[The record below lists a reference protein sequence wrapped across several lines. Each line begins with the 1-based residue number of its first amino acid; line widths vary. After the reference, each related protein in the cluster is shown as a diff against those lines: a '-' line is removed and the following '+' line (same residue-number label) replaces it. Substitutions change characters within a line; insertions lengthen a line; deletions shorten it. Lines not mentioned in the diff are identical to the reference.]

1 MSNTFFETIKAVD
14 GEVLN
19 LSFHQARYESVLSH
33 FGMDKPQNLKD
44 FLEPPKKG
52 LYRCRLVYKPSEMEI
67 EVTYYEYKKRE
78 ISSLKILHDDTIEY
92 SMKHT
97 NRDAL
102 DRLFALRGDCSDILI
117 VKNSLITD
125 TSIANIA
132 FFDSKRWITP
142 IAPLLRGTTRERLL
156 LEGKIFEEEIH
167 IEDLDRFYEVA
178 LMNAMIDFDIIA
190 KKAKDFCVR

>member
-1 MSNTFFETIKAVD
+1 MNNTFFETIKAVD
-14 GEVLN
+14 GEVFN
-19 LSFHQARYESVLSH
+19 LSYHQARYESVLNH
-33 FGMDKPQNLKD
+33 FGIYKPQNLKD

-52 LYRCRLVYKPSEMEI
+52 LYRCRLVYEPSKMQI
-67 EVTYYEYKKRE
+67 EVTYHAYKKRE

-102 DRLFALRGDCSDILI
+102 DRLFALRGECSDVLI

-125 TSIANIA
+125 TTIANIA
-132 FFDSKRWITP
+132 FFDSKRWVTP
-142 IAPLLRGTTRERLL
+142 IEPLLRGTTRERLL
-156 LEGKIFEEEIH
+156 LEGKIFEEKIS
-167 IEDLDRFYEVA
+167 IEDLERFSEVA